1 MNVNFINSFNK
12 IIKNDI
18 NHVSEIDDLE
28 KTYFK
33 LKENTIYNEKINFI
47 WKNLNRNNII
57 KLSSDEI
64 NFIEKDFEGN
74 FKEYLEFIIPRITK
88 LNSKMLETFVPNSD
102 EEKTFVSEEID
113 FVDSENST
121 ESSIFNI
128 NYDDKYINILEININ
143 DLQSKVQNIIDDLLP
158 KINNKNE
165 NLFESQSKILQIEQL
180 VNSSIK
186 KLNEN
191 KEDLQIQFD
200 NLSRKLDEHE
210 KITKNSIFILETRI
224 NKIME
229 LLNYKV

>member
-18 NHVSEIDDLE
+18 NHVSQIDDLE
-28 KTYFK
+28 KTYFN
-33 LKENTIYNEKINFI
+33 LKENTIYIEKINFI

-57 KLSSDEI
+57 KLSSDQI
-64 NFIEKDFEGN
+64 NFIEKDFEGY

-88 LNSKMLETFVPNSD
+88 LNAKMLETFVPNSD
-102 EEKTFVSEEID
+102 EEKTFSSEEID

-191 KEDLQIQFD
+191 KQDLQIQFA

>member
-1 MNVNFINSFNK
+1 MNLNFINSFNK
-12 IIKNDI
+12 IIKKDI

-28 KTYFK
+28 KTYFS
-33 LKENTIYNEKINFI
+33 LKENTIYIEKINFI

-57 KLSSDEI
+57 NLSSDQI

-74 FKEYLEFIIPRITK
+74 LKEYLEFIIPRITK
-88 LNSKMLETFVPNSD
+88 LNAKMLETFVPNSD
-102 EEKTFVSEEID
+102 EEKTFSNEEID
-113 FVDSENST
+113 FVDSENSK
-121 ESSIFNI
+121 ESSIFDI

-165 NLFESQSKILQIEQL
+165 NLFESQNKILQIEQL

-186 KLNEN
+186 KLKEN